1 MQTETQAG
9 ADAPEFSILIGLVST
24 EDSERVLEALDALRN
39 QQGAHSYEVII
50 ADRRH
55 DDVSSRLDA
64 DYPEVKRLPCP
75 PRMSLPELRTLAL
88 DQASGTYI
96 IVTEDH
102 NVPSENWLASMAQ
115 AFADAPEGTVAVGGC
130 VENGVYDTPL
140 DWATFLCEY
149 SYFLESVDEGDTT
162 VLPGMNVAYHH
173 SIFKHLDRELLT
185 SGFWETTVHPVL
197 LEKGLKLFSTNKIR
211 LYHCKKFSFGLFARQ
226 RFIYSR
232 YYAGLRFGRG
242 QLLKRVAACGATLLL
257 PPLLLYR
264 SSKQIKAKNRL
275 ASEFRSAMP
284 YLLMFYVIWAYGE
297 MVGYIL
303 GNGDA
308 LARIE

>member
-1 MQTETQAG
+1 MDNKKQSG
-9 ADAPEFSILIGLVST
+9 KGSPEFSILIGLVST
-24 EDSERVLEALDALRN
+24 EDSDRILEALDSLRK
-39 QQGAHSYEVII
+39 QEGSHQYEVII

-55 DDVSSRLDA
+55 DDISSRLDD
-64 DYPEVKRLPCP
+64 DYPEVIRIPAP
-75 PRMSLPELRTLAL
+75 PQMSLPELRTLAL
-88 DQASGTYI
+88 DRASGTYI

-115 AFADAPEGTVAVGGC
+115 AFVDAPDGTVAVGGC

-140 DWATFLCEY
+140 DWATFFCEY
-149 SYFLESVDEGDTT
+149 SFFLESVDEGVTT

-173 SIFKHLDRELLT
+173 SIFEGLVRNLLT

-197 LEKGLKLFSTNKIR
+197 LEKGLKLFSTNKIK

-232 YYAGLRFGRG
+232 YYAGRRFHRS
-242 QLLKRVAACGATLLL
+242 QLLKRIVACGATVLL
-257 PPLLLYR
+257 PPLLLFR
-264 SSKQIKAKNRL
+264 STQQMKAKKRL
-275 ASEFRSAMP
+275 AAEFKSAMP
-284 YLLMFYVIWAYGE
+284 MLLVFYMIWAYGE

-303 GNGDA
+303 GDGGA

>member
-1 MQTETQAG
+1 MGNETQNIESS
-9 ADAPEFSILIGLVST
+9 PEFSVLIGMVST
-24 EDSERVLEALDALRN
+24 EDSDRILETLDALRK
-39 QQGAHSYEVII
+39 QEGSHSYEVII
-50 ADRRH
+50 GDRRN
-55 DDVSSRLDA
+55 DEIGTRIDA
-64 DYPEVKRLPCP
+64 DYPEARRITCP
-75 PRMSLPELRTLAL
+75 AEMSLPELRTLAL
-88 DQASGTYI
+88 DKASGTYI

-115 AFADAPEGTVAVGGC
+115 AFNEAPEGTVAVGGC
-130 VENGVYDTPL
+130 VENGVYESAL
-140 DWATFLCEY
+140 DWATFFCEY

-173 SIFKHLDRELLT
+173 SIFKNLDRELLT

-197 LEKGLKLFSTNKIR
+197 LEKGLKLYSTNKIR

-232 YYAGLRFGRG
+232 YYAGLRFPRS
-242 QLLKRVAACGATLLL
+242 QLVKRLVACGATAVL
-257 PPLLLYR
+257 PPLLLFR
-264 SSKQIKAKNRL
+264 SIKQIKAKNRL
-275 ASEFRSAMP
+275 SREFRSAMP
-284 YLLMFYVIWAYGE
+284 YLLMFYIIWAYGE

-303 GNGDA
+303 GKGDA

>member
-1 MQTETQAG
+1 MSNGEQVEQAS
-9 ADAPEFSILIGLVST
+9 PEFSILIGLVSP
-24 EDSERVLEALDALRN
+24 EDSERILEALKSLRE
-39 QQGAHSYEVII
+39 QEGTHSYEVIV

-55 DDVSSRLDA
+55 DDISGRLDD
-64 DYPEVKRLPCP
+64 DYPEVQRIPCP

-88 DQASGTYI
+88 DRASGTYI
-96 IVTEDH
+96 IVIEDH

-115 AFADAPEGTVAVGGC
+115 AFVDAPESTVAVGVC
-130 VENGVYDTPL
+130 VENGVHDTPL

-149 SYFLESVDEGDTT
+149 SYFLEPVDEGDTM

-173 SIFKHLDRELLT
+173 SIFKDIDRSLLT

-197 LEKGLKLFSTNKIR
+197 LEKGLNLYSTNKIR

-232 YYAGLRFGRG
+232 YYAGLRFHRS
-242 QLLKRVAACGATLLL
+242 QLLKRIIACGATVLL

-264 SSKQIKAKNRL
+264 STKQIKAKNRL

-284 YLLMFYVIWAYGE
+284 ILLVFYMIWAYGE

-303 GNGDA
+303 GSGDA